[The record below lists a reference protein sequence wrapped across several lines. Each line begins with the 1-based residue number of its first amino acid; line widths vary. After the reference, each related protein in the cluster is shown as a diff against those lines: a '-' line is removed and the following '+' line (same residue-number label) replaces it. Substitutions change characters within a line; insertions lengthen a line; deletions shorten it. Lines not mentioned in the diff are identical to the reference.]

1 MALLEAARHT
11 APSFPSFRLMLH
23 RLHLPARPVA
33 DFVEHLWL
41 VRGEVPGTQRQMLLP
56 DGGLVL
62 IFNLGEPQR
71 LCERADTRQHT
82 VFRASWVSGQQPQP
96 IVIQQGGRYHL
107 LGIRFRPG
115 GAFPLFRFPVA
126 ELTGRVVEFS
136 DVWGTEASHVRE
148 QLDEARTDD
157 DRFRRLEDWLA
168 QRLRQATPDPRIRF
182 AAKAL
187 QQGDIGVGR
196 LAEQTGIS
204 GKHLTQHFERHVGL
218 TPKLYGRVQRLQR
231 TIAHIGTRSAVD
243 WAETA
248 FAGGFYDQ
256 AHLIRDFREL
266 VGLTPTEY
274 LARRSPYPGY
284 LNVA

>member
-1 MALLEAARHT
+1 
-11 APSFPSFRLMLH
+11 MLH
-23 RLHLPARPVA
+23 RLYVPARPVA

-41 VRGEVPGTQRQMLLP
+41 VQGDVPGTQRQMLLP

-136 DVWGTEASHVRE
+136 DVWGAEADRVRE
-148 QLDEARTDD
+148 QLGEARTED
-157 DRFRRLEDWLA
+157 DRLRRLEGWLA
-168 QRLRQATPDPRIRF
+168 QRLQQVTPDRRIRF
-182 AAKAL
+182 AAEAL
-187 QQGDIGVGR
+187 QRGGTGVGR
-196 LAEQTGIS
+196 LAELTGIS
-204 GKHLTQHFERHVGL
+204 GKHLT
-218 TPKLYGRVQRLQR
+218 
-231 TIAHIGTRSAVD
+231 
-243 WAETA
+243 
-248 FAGGFYDQ
+248 
-256 AHLIRDFREL
+256 
-266 VGLTPTEY
+266 
-274 LARRSPYPGY
+274 
-284 LNVA
+284 